1 MVESWL
7 GSKAW
12 ANSHLRYG
20 ISVCQGKSG
29 LITTRD
35 GYLQVVL
42 VLKEDLLEYGYTWQ
56 ARLLEYWIHRLQRR
70 SADSQKGEGERL
82 HHG

>member
-20 ISVCQGKSG
+20 ISVLKGKSG
-29 LITTRD
+29 MRATNE
-35 GYLQVVL
+35 GKLQTVL
-42 VLKEDLLEYGYTWQ
+42 MLKDDLGDFGFWWQ
-56 ARLLEYWIHRLQRR
+56 AERLENWIHRWQRG
-70 SADSQKGEGERL
+70 DFKEKPKP
-82 HHG
+82 